1 MQEAVEEVV
10 KRFHAQM
17 DSIPQ
22 LSLYDSDKGVALEI
36 PREKFKTYITCTE
49 EDKFILHYSSPA
61 TDTSDD
67 NKTIEV
73 NYCAHMTSLLG
84 IILLYDNNSCMFKRY
99 YTRFVV
105 MLHLVLTAS

>member
-36 PREKFKTYITCTE
+36 PQEKFR
-49 EDKFILHYSSPA
+49 
-61 TDTSDD
+61 
-67 NKTIEV
+67 
-73 NYCAHMTSLLG
+73 AHNIDMCSEK
-84 IILLYDNNSCMFKRY
+84 DR
-99 YTRFVV
+99 
-105 MLHLVLTAS
+105 